1 MTLPW
6 LLVLA
11 AVVIAVYMLAFWLA
25 SLPLR
30 DVSIVD
36 IGWGLGFV
44 VVAWVT
50 FFASQASGPR
60 AWLLLTL
67 VTVWGLRLAG
77 YLAWRNHGKGE
88 DRRYVKMRDKRG
100 DRFWWVSLLT
110 VFGLQGLVMWVVAL
124 PLVVG
129 LASTVQSPTIDWWNW
144 LGAIAWLVGLVFEA
158 GGDAQLAR
166 FKSREDSEG
175 EVLDTGLWR
184 YTRHPNY
191 FGDFLV
197 WWGLWLVSLAS
208 LPEGWTIVSPLVMS
222 ALLMKFSGVTLTE
235 SDITD
240 RRPAYAAY
248 KRQTNAFF
256 PGPPHAGE

>member
-6 LLVLA
+6 LLLIA
-11 AVVIAVYMLAFWLA
+11 AGVIAGYMLGFWLV

-30 DVSIVD
+30 DASIVD

-44 VVAWVT
+44 VVAWVAL
-50 FFASQASGPR
+50 FASGASGPR
-60 AWLLLTL
+60 AWLLLSL

-88 DRRYVKMRDKRG
+88 DRRYGKMREKHG
-100 DRFWWVSLLT
+100 SNFWWVSLLT
-110 VFGLQGLVMWVVAL
+110 VFTLQGVIMWIVAL

-129 LASTVQSPTIDWWNW
+129 LSSTVQSPAISWWHAI
-144 LGAIAWLVGLVFEA
+144 GALTWLVGLVFEA
-158 GGDAQLAR
+158 GGDLQLAR
-166 FKSREDSEG
+166 FKRQPDSDG
-175 EVLDTGLWR
+175 QVLDTGLWR

-197 WWGLWLVSLAS
+197 WWGMWLVSVVP
-208 LPEGWTIVSPLVMS
+208 LPQLWTIISPITMS

-240 RRPAYAAY
+240 RRPQYAAY
-248 KRQTNAFF
+248 KRRTNAFF
-256 PGPPHAGE
+256 PGPPRQGE